1 MDEHLPVPPT
11 TEPAPKRP
19 RLLMILCVLTFAGSG
34 LNIFSGLVIAS
45 FFTTFQT
52 IIQQLAEKFD
62 LPGMEILLS
71 APPSFFFIS
80 ALIYGGSGTGAVLMW
95 RLRKT
100 GFHVYTISQILLLI
114 APMYFLKMPGPSIL
128 DLLLSGL
135 FIILYSTQLKS
146 MR

>member
-1 MDEHLPVPPT
+1 MDEHLPVPPAS
-11 TEPAPKRP
+11 EPAPKRP
-19 RLLMILCVLTFAGSG
+19 QLLMILCILTFAGSG
-34 LNIFSGLVIAS
+34 LNIFSGLIIAS
-45 FFTTFQT
+45 FFDAFQT
-52 IIQQLAEKFD
+52 VVQELAEKFD

-71 APPSFFFIS
+71 APPSFFLVS
-80 ALIYGGSGTGAVLMW
+80 ALLYGGSVTGAVMMW
-95 RLRKT
+95 RLRKV

-146 MR
+146 MH